1 MKLYIP
7 ENGDQL
13 RLTADWTFDLYN
25 EDRNSS
31 LMEKIGDVRKT
42 IGDWSPK
49 YGAIPCTI
57 PAGAVL
63 KIDRVY
69 IRKGAREYS
78 SITFLWKGERL
89 PARTEEIMS
98 SGYLTNGKPTPTGEF
113 CKIPAIPIR
122 FWAKLSDVN
131 NIEFEHE

>member
-7 ENGDQL
+7 ENGDSIK
-13 RLTADWTFDLYN
+13 LTADWTFDLYN

-31 LMEKIGDVRKT
+31 LMEKIGDVRRT
-42 IGDWSPK
+42 ISYWSPE

-69 IRKGAREYS
+69 IRKGSKEYS
-78 SITFLWKGERL
+78 SITFLWKGESL
-89 PARTEEIMS
+89 PAKLEQYWE
-98 SGYLTNGKPTPTGEF
+98 GGESY
-113 CKIPAIPIR
+113 KVPRQPIR
-122 FWAKLSDVN
+122 FWAKLKDVN
-131 NIEFEHE
+131 NIEFEKV

>member
-1 MKLYIP
+1 MKLFIP
-7 ENGDQL
+7 ENGDSIKL
-13 RLTADWTFDLYN
+13 IADWTFDLYN

-31 LMEKIGDVRKT
+31 LMEKIGDLRRT
-42 IGDWSPK
+42 IGCWSSE

-69 IRKGAREYS
+69 IRKGMKEFS
-78 SITFLWKGERL
+78 SITFLWKGESL
-89 PARTEEIMS
+89 PAKLEQYWE
-98 SGYLTNGKPTPTGEF
+98 GGETY
-113 CKIPAIPIR
+113 KVPRRPIR

-131 NIEFEHE
+131 NIEFEKI

>member
-7 ENGDQL
+7 ENGDEI
-13 RLTADWTFDLYN
+13 RLLADWTFDLYN

-31 LMEKIGDVRKT
+31 LMEKIGDTRKVT
-42 IGDWSPK
+42 WGGGN
-49 YGAIPCTI
+49 YGTIPCTI

-69 IRKGAREYS
+69 IRKGNKEYS
-78 SITFLWKGERL
+78 SITFLWKGEAL
-89 PARTEEIMS
+89 PSRMET
-98 SGYLTNGKPTPTGEF
+98 YLNGETYKVPR
-113 CKIPAIPIR
+113 IPIR

-131 NIEFEHE
+131 NIEFEKA